1 MAAKGAHV
9 LKSISG
15 GWGVQKSGAERATK
29 VFDSQERAIEHGR
42 ALAKRE
48 GTSLYIHREDGT
60 IKSVASG
67 ALSHSPAPV
76 RARSS
81 KGSVGHATGEK
92 PSPTRSASLS
102 IKGHHKKK

>member
-1 MAAKGAHV
+1 MSAKSAHV

-48 GTSLYIHREDGT
+48 GTSLYIHRADGT
-60 IKSVASG
+60 VKSVASG
-67 ALSHSPAPV
+67 ALSHSLAPART
-76 RARSS
+76 RAS
-81 KGSVGHATGEK
+81 KGNVSHA
-92 PSPTRSASLS
+92 PSREQSSSRT
-102 IKGHHKKK
+102 IKSDHKKK